1 MRGACTAGR
10 RRLPIPHYFANTSA
24 GKMQG
29 RGRTAANYRWTL
41 RRLERLR
48 RPAMEATKVE
58 VQCPFMSL
66 ISRYFPIIPL
76 VFPLVPM
83 LLVIACLWSY
93 LHRIS
98 TTVERIEELLAQIVN
113 ESRRIG

>member
-1 MRGACTAGR
+1 
-10 RRLPIPHYFANTSA
+10 
-24 GKMQG
+24 
-29 RGRTAANYRWTL
+29 
-41 RRLERLR
+41 
-48 RPAMEATKVE
+48 MEVAKVE
-58 VQCPFMSL
+58 VRCPMMEL
-66 ISRYFPIIPL
+66 ISKHFPIIPL

-98 TTVERIEELLAQIVN
+98 GSVERIEELLAQIAN

>member
-1 MRGACTAGR
+1 
-10 RRLPIPHYFANTSA
+10 
-24 GKMQG
+24 
-29 RGRTAANYRWTL
+29 
-41 RRLERLR
+41 
-48 RPAMEATKVE
+48 
-58 VQCPFMSL
+58 MSL